1 MNDVFC
7 LLSRR
12 KFLRPVVISLFRA
25 CLLGQSRNCV
35 FIEYLFCFH
44 LVYIVIVKKKS
55 SATEISCCTKNATIM
70 ESLPRNDD
78 K

>member
-1 MNDVFC
+1 MQAD
-7 LLSRR
+7 LPP
-12 KFLRPVVISLFRA
+12 RPVIISHMF
-25 CLLGQSRNCV
+25 GQSRNCV

>member
-1 MNDVFC
+1 VNDVFC
-7 LLSRR
+7 LLSSR
-12 KFLRPVVISLFRA
+12 KFLRPVVILLFCA

-44 LVYIVIVKKKS
+44 LVNIVIVKKS
-55 SATEISCCTKNATIM
+55 SATEISCCTKNTTIM
-70 ESLPRNDD
+70 KSLLRNDD